1 MLQKLNVGGSI
12 GKMVTI
18 HCPKHGEHSEWRI
31 IDPKTKKPMG
41 QPVSCPKCSQE
52 EQEAFWREH
61 REEIEAQRRAE
72 REAKRREQERLA
84 AEMRQKALERALSAS
99 AIPLEYE
106 QASFDTYRPTNAKN
120 AEALRQAKLFAENF
134 QKIRKTGVGLF
145 LYGTT
150 GTGKSHIACSI
161 LKALMPDVDGV
172 YCMTWQIIKA
182 VKDADFGTDPLAP
195 FINASLLVLDEVGV
209 QYGSKFEETLLYPL
223 IDMRVALKRPTIFI
237 SNLQPDTKDPKFAG
251 KTVRQVVGERIWD
264 RMQYRSIF
272 LQFTGQS
279 YRKRFKTVDDLLKG
293 TK

>member
-1 MLQKLNVGGSI
+1 MLQKLNAGGSL
-12 GKMVTI
+12 GKIITI
-18 HCPKHGEHSEWRI
+18 QCPRHGEHSEWRI
-31 IDPKTKKPMG
+31 IDPKTKKPVG
-41 QPVSCPKCSQE
+41 SPVTCPKCRDEEQQAFLRDHKDE
-52 EQEAFWREH
+52 IQARMREQEA
-61 REEIEAQRRAE
+61 AE
-72 REAKRREQERLA
+72 RREKERLA
-84 AEMRQKALERALSAS
+84 AEIRQKALERALSAS

-182 VKDADFGTDPLAP
+182 VKDSDFGTDPLAP

-209 QYGSKFEETLLYPL
+209 QYGSKFEETSLYPL

-237 SNLQPDTKDPKFAG
+237 SNMQPDAKDPKG
-251 KTVRQVVGERIWD
+251 VTVRQTVGERIWD

-272 LQFTGQS
+272 LQFTGPS
-279 YRKRFKTVDDLLKG
+279 YRKRFKTVDELLKG
-293 TK
+293 AK